1 MKDKSLWFRL
11 LSKVASVDIRAKILG
26 IVAVCFLLP
35 ALSLVWF
42 TSRDI
47 SASLE
52 NELQERGFAIG
63 YGLAAQSHGLIIT
76 DSQSSLDTLVSSY
89 HDSDE
94 DLLYVFILDQAG
106 NVLAHTFNEGFPA
119 DLLGENQIKP
129 GEDYGVQTLQREN
142 DQILDMAIPI
152 PGSQVGTVRLGLST
166 ATIAASAS
174 EHAKNTFL
182 WGGLVSIVG
191 LAAAYGLASILTS
204 PISRLAEAAQA
215 QSKGEFKW
223 NPPVWAKGEI
233 GKLGIAFSE
242 MSQELKRTE
251 QMRKHLLAK
260 TLTAQEEE
268 RKRIARELHD
278 ETSQALTSL
287 MVGLKFVENSA
298 SLAQVKERTA
308 KLRTLAA
315 QTLDDVHHLATELR
329 PSLLDDLGLVA
340 AIGKYTREYS
350 SKMNIKVDTHISGLS
365 DKRLPS
371 EIEVAV
377 YRIIQEA
384 LTNVAKYSN
393 TKHASV
399 ILRYKE
405 GTLIAIIEDN
415 GTGFDVSR
423 VMALANEK
431 QLGLFGMYERASLIG
446 GKLTIESQPGAGTT
460 VFLEVQLKLLPE
472 VLDGQDKITSSR

>member
-1 MKDKSLWFRL
+1 MKGKLLWSRL
-11 LSKVASVDIRAKILG
+11 LDKIASVDIRAKILG
-26 IVAVCFLLP
+26 IVAICFLLP
-35 ALSLVWF
+35 ALSMVWF
-42 TSRDI
+42 TGRGI

-63 YGLAAQSHGLIIT
+63 YGLATQSRDLILAGNYSALYPMI
-76 DSQSSLDTLVSSY
+76 SSY
-89 HDSDE
+89 QDSDE
-94 DLLYVFILDQAG
+94 ELLYVFILDPAG
-106 NVLAHTFNEGFPA
+106 NVLAHAFSEGFPA
-119 DLLGENQIKP
+119 DLLVENQIKP
-129 GEDYGVQTLQREN
+129 WENYGAQTLQRES
-142 DQILDMAIPI
+142 DQILDVAIPI
-152 PGSQVGTVRLGLST
+152 LGGQGGMVRLGLST
-166 ATIAASAS
+166 ATISAFAA

-182 WGGLVSIVG
+182 WGGLLSVVG
-191 LAAAYGLASILTS
+191 LTAAYGLASILTN
-204 PISRLAEAAQA
+204 PISQLAEAAQT

-233 GKLGIAFSE
+233 GKLGTAFNE

-308 KLRTLAA
+308 ELRTLAA

-350 SKMNIKVDTHISGLS
+350 SKMKIKVDTHISSLS

-377 YRIIQEA
+377 YRIVQEA

-393 TKHASV
+393 TKNVSV

-431 QLGLFGMYERASLIG
+431 KLGLFGMYERASLIG
-446 GKLTIESQPGAGTT
+446 GKLTIESRPGAGTT
-460 VFLEVQLKLLPE
+460 VFLEVQLKLPAE
-472 VLDGQDKITSSR
+472 VLDEQDKITSSR

>member
-1 MKDKSLWFRL
+1 MKAKLLWFRL
-11 LSKVASVDIRAKILG
+11 LNKLASVDIRAKILG
-26 IVAVCFLLP
+26 IVAICFLLP

-47 SASLE
+47 STSLE

-63 YGLAAQSHGLIIT
+63 YGLAAQSHDLILA
-76 DSQSSLDTLVSSY
+76 DSYSSLYTLVSSY
-89 HDSDE
+89 HDSDK
-94 DLLYVFILDQAG
+94 DLLYVFVLDPAG
-106 NVLAHTFNEGFPA
+106 NILAHTFGADFPA
-119 DLLGENQIKP
+119 DLLEENQIKP

-142 DQILDMAIPI
+142 GQVLDVAIPI
-152 PGSQVGTVRLGLST
+152 LGGQTGTVRLGLST
-166 ATIAASAS
+166 ATISASAS

-182 WGGLVSIVG
+182 WGALVSVVG
-191 LAAAYGLASILTS
+191 LAAAYGLASILTN

-215 QSKGEFKW
+215 QSRGEFQW
-223 NPPVWAKGEI
+223 STPAWAKDEI
-233 GKLGIAFSE
+233 GRLGTAFNE
-242 MSQELKRTE
+242 MSQELKRKE

-340 AIGKYTREYS
+340 AIQKYTRDYS
-350 SKMNIKVDTHISGLS
+350 SKMNIKVDSHISGL
-365 DKRLPS
+365 DGKRLPP

-377 YRIIQEA
+377 YRIVQEA
-384 LTNVAKYSN
+384 LTNVARYSK
-393 TKHASV
+393 TKNASV

-405 GTLIAIIEDN
+405 GTLMAIIEDN
-415 GTGFDVSR
+415 GTGFDVSQ
-423 VMALANEK
+423 VMASTNEK
-431 QLGLFGMYERASLIG
+431 KLGLFGMYERASLIG

-460 VFLEVQLKLLPE
+460 VFLEVHLKLPPGVIDE
-472 VLDGQDKITSSR
+472 QDKITSSR